1 MSTGTV
7 SRFFALLSLA
17 CWVAVAATVVL
28 VVARR
33 RQPGGRVDELYDSL
47 RRSALWLAWIV
58 ALVTT
63 LGSLYYSEIAH
74 FTPCKLCW
82 IQRIA
87 MYPLALILLVAAVRR
102 DRKVWMYVLP
112 QALIG
117 AGFAIYHTQLQ
128 AFPNQGSSF
137 CTTFEPCTTRFVWQF
152 GFVSLPFMALSAFAF
167 IITMLLVAR
176 GVPGADDEPAS
187 FDEIEDADPPRA
199 VPPTSDMSLEG
210 SLTP

>member
-1 MSTGTV
+1 MSTPTF
-7 SRFFALLSLA
+7 SRFFALLALA
-17 CWVAVAATVVL
+17 CWVAVAAVLVL

-33 RQPGGRVDELYDSL
+33 RRPSDRLDELYDGL
-47 RRSALWLAWIV
+47 RRSALWLAWTV

-74 FTPCKLCW
+74 FTPCQLCW
-82 IQRIA
+82 FQRIA

-102 DRKVWMYVLP
+102 DRKIWMYVLP

-117 AGFAIYHTQLQ
+117 AGFAVYHTQLQ

-137 CTTFEPCTTRFVWQF
+137 CTTFEPCTTRYVWQF
-152 GFVSLPFMALSAFAF
+152 GFVSLPFMALSAFVF

-176 GVPGADDEPAS
+176 GASGTDDEPAS
-187 FDEIEDADPPRA
+187 FDEMEDADSPRVA
-199 VPPTSDMSLEG
+199 SPTSDMSLEG
-210 SLTP
+210 SLTS